1 MKGEKAKQIRNVIS
15 QKSHCEYVRKN
26 RSWPGY
32 LVLVKNGFLNK
43 PFFFFLK
50 IMSYFVRIFKIK
62 HTKMYFFPEAELK
75 VGLEMFTLISCR

>member
-15 QKSHCEYVRKN
+15 QKGHCGYVRKS

-43 PFFFFLK
+43 PFFFLKFCHILSEFLK
-50 IMSYFVRIFKIK
+50 
-62 HTKMYFFPEAELK
+62 
-75 VGLEMFTLISCR
+75 